1 MIRRNEVVKAF
12 EKTSAY
18 ARQYVIDPREELER
32 KYGRRFLAIAE
43 NAGVIDSD
51 ENRFSLIKRLQ
62 KSDDQ
67 RSILVD
73 NIANLTKPKLY
84 NN

>member
-1 MIRRNEVVKAF
+1 MFNKNKVVKAF
-12 EKTSAY
+12 EKTNAY
-18 ARQYVIDPREELER
+18 ARQYVMDHREELER
-32 KYGRRFLAIAE
+32 KYGQRFIAIAE
-43 NAGVIDSD
+43 NEGIIDSD

-62 KSDDQ
+62 KSNDQ

-73 NIANLTKPKLY
+73 NISNLIKPRIY